1 MKLQNYKIKP
11 YFDSWNSRVDPDGCF
26 DINPDFIESVAKLE
40 PIDSYIITE
49 SERKVMGGLR
59 TVTKYN
65 EVFDKTFKLY
75 KYTMS
80 SGQKFY
86 FDVDFDIDKKTF
98 IYKEKE

>member
-1 MKLQNYKIKP
+1 MKLQNYKILP
-11 YFDSWNSRVDPDGCF
+11 YFDSWNSRIDHDGYF
-26 DINPDFIESVAKLE
+26 DINPDFVESVVKLE
-40 PIDSYIITE
+40 PVNSYIITE
-49 SERKVMGGLR
+49 SNRKVMGGLR

-65 EVFDKTFKLY
+65 EVFDKTYQLY

-98 IYKEKE
+98 INKDK

>member
-11 YFDSWNSRVDPDGCF
+11 YFDSWNSRIDFDGCF
-26 DINPDFIESVAKLE
+26 DINPDFIESVVELE

-49 SERKVMGGLR
+49 TKRKVMGGLR

-80 SGQKFY
+80 SGSVFY
-86 FDVDFDIDKKTF
+86 FDVGFDIETKRF
-98 IYKEKE
+98 EGKE